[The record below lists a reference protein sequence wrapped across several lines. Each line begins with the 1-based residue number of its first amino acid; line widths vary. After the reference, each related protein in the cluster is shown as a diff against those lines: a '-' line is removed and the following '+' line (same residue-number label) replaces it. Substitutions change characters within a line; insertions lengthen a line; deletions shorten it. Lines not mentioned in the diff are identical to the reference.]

1 MAEKVGV
8 EFEIGEAF
16 PPGSRLAR
24 WATICAMAMNDL
36 LLVNRWLIPRL
47 NGEVPSEGYENVYLL
62 RLAASHLYE
71 IAVFLRTAERWDE
84 VSAFVAG
91 LDAEPRSA
99 YAALLELGRDGSS
112 DFTLKVKG
120 ARNSFSH
127 YSELLG
133 DEAAD
138 HELLR
143 AALAAHAEERTRG
156 RIRDQVPPL
165 TGFRALFADDVAIEL
180 TFPGGEDEELGKLI
194 EGISVHIGHFLL
206 FVRAA
211 FGAYIATLPPE
222 IFEDWLEED

>member
-1 MAEKVGV
+1 MGR
-8 EFEIGEAF
+8 GERVRRR
-16 PPGSRLAR
+16 SRCRASERLRGLAR
-24 WATICAMAMNDL
+24 T
-36 LLVNRWLIPRL
+36 RSRR
-47 NGEVPSEGYENVYLL
+47 EL
-62 RLAASHLYE
+62 R
-71 IAVFLRTAERWDE
+71 
-84 VSAFVAG
+84 
-91 LDAEPRSA
+91 
-99 YAALLELGRDGSS
+99 
-112 DFTLKVKG
+112 FTLKVKG

-133 DEAAD
+133 HEAAD